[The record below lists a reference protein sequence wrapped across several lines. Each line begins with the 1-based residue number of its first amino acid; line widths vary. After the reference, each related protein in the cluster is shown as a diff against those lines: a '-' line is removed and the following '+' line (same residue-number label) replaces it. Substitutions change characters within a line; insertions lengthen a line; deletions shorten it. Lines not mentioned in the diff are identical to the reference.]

1 MREATAPPFL
11 VLPDDAVASFD
22 VRAGRQS
29 VRVHVFGTVE
39 RLRQH
44 AHAVDRYIGLARPFP
59 RRLMA
64 CTWGVEGR
72 VGRSKRRTGV
82 CAVVTVA
89 QDDPALME
97 TLAHEAVH
105 AALRVL
111 ARRGVDV
118 VSTAWKGGPAREEA
132 LATVAGMVAAA
143 TNREMHRR
151 GLYALEP

>member
-11 VLPDDAVASFD
+11 TLPDDAVASFD
-22 VRAGRQS
+22 VRVGRQA
-29 VRVHVFGTVE
+29 VRVHVFATVK
-39 RLRQH
+39 RLRRH
-44 AHAVDRYIGLARPFP
+44 AHAVDRFVGVGRPYP

-64 CTWGVEGR
+64 CTWGIEQR
-72 VGRSKRRTGV
+72 VGRARRRTGV

-89 QDDPALME
+89 QDDPVLME

-111 ARRGVDV
+111 ARRGVDA
-118 VSTAWKGGPAREEA
+118 VSTTSGRLREES
-132 LATVAGMVAAA
+132 LATAAGLVAAA

-151 GLYALEP
+151 GLYAPEP